1 MLHNLSTSGKG
12 RDVSRM
18 SMNAFRTLCD
28 ILVRHGGLRPTQ
40 RMYVEEHVAR
50 FLHIVGNDL
59 RNRFASW
66 IYRRSKSTTSRSL
79 HRVLRAIISLE
90 DRFFINPPK
99 GTASDSRIIKNALT
113 RDDKLLIPEERYYLV
128 DAGLPH
134 KSTLMTPYRDRASG
148 FASET
153 AKEKNAREK
162 KATENKKGGIKIETI
177 EDIDELLAT
186 NEVTK
191 SEKEDSNSKIMGSVR
206 EVADA
211 IREGN
216 VILHETN
223 TILDRAYQRD
233 YTGGEIHKE
242 LESLKLEPDVISSA
256 LIF

>member
-134 KSTLMTPYRDRASG
+134 KSTLMTPYRDRDKDLD
-148 FASET
+148 E
-153 AKEKNAREK
+153 EVIQEILNAPQ
-162 KATENKKGGIKIETI
+162 
-177 EDIDELLAT
+177 DEARH
-186 NEVTK
+186 
-191 SEKEDSNSKIMGSVR
+191 D
-206 EVADA
+206 
-211 IREGN
+211 
-216 VILHETN
+216 
-223 TILDRAYQRD
+223 QRD
-233 YTGGEIHKE
+233 TSDGSSIGEQLRNLIANE
-242 LESLKLEPDVISSA
+242 MRTNSLMYPNNEIDLSK
-256 LIF
+256 